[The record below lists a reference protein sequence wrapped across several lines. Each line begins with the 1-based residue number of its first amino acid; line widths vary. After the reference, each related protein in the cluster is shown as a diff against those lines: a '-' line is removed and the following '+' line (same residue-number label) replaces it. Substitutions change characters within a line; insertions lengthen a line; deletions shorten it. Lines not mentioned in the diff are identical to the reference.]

1 MKIDDVRITVFRRPV
16 DDSNPETFI
25 KGQSMQ
31 SLHTELVALQIMDDE
46 GHVGETLSLG
56 GGLGLGHYLAATVK
70 PFLIGRNPLEREAL
84 WRDMWDMNRL
94 WFSPLFMLGTADTAL
109 WDLYGKIRNAPI
121 HEILGTFRTR
131 IPTYA
136 SSMTHRT
143 VDGFVQ
149 EALEFQGQN
158 YHGYK
163 LHVLGDPD
171 FDIACCEAVRNA
183 VGDGFALMVDVV
195 SGYDQR
201 SALRVGRVLDEL
213 DYYWYEE
220 PLRDYDLHGY
230 KFLADELRTP
240 IAGTETNEGGLL
252 SRAEFAAS
260 RAVDI
265 VRADPSFTY
274 GIGHTKKIGALAEA
288 FGLNC
293 EIHTNPNPM
302 MDAAALHVALSLPNT
317 DFFEQLVPTSTF
329 DFGVEQTVQIDADGY
344 AVAPDGP
351 GLGLRIDWEYI
362 KRYAIAEL

>member
-1 MKIDDVRITVFRRPV
+1 MKIDDVRISVFRRPA
-16 DDSNPETFI
+16 DDSAPETFI

-31 SLHTELVALQIMDDE
+31 SLHTELVALRITDDE
-46 GHVGETLSLG
+46 GHTGETLSLG
-56 GGLGLGHYLAATVK
+56 GGLGMGHYLASTVK

-84 WRDMWDMNRL
+84 WQEMWDANRL
-94 WFSPLFMLGTADTAL
+94 WFSPLFMVGTADVAL
-109 WDLYGKIRNAPI
+109 WDLYGKIRGAPI
-121 HEILGTFRTR
+121 HEILGTYRTR
-131 IPTYA
+131 IPAYA
-136 SSMTHRT
+136 SSMTHST
-143 VDGFVQ
+143 VEEFVE
-149 EALEFQGQN
+149 EALEFQGRG

-163 LHVLGDPD
+163 LHVLGDPE
-171 FDIACCEAVRNA
+171 FDIECCQAVRAA
-183 VGDGFALMVDVV
+183 VGDWALMVDVV

-201 SALRVGRVLDEL
+201 DALRVGQVLDEL

-230 KFLADELRTP
+230 RLLADKLKTP

-252 SRAEFAAS
+252 ARAEFAAS

-274 GIGHTKKIGALAEA
+274 GIGQTRKIGALAEA

-302 MDAAALHVALSLPNT
+302 MDAAALHVALSMRNT
-317 DFFEQLVPTSTF
+317 DFFEQLVPTRTF
-329 DFGVEQTVQIDADGY
+329 DFAVEQPVRIDSEGY

-351 GLGLRIDWEYI
+351 GLGVNIDWDYVE
-362 KRYAIAEL
+362 RYTIAEL